1 MQRPLTPE
9 FTFAGFTFPRYVAT
23 LAIGIPALRRQRE
36 LRKVCGGYF
45 HAPRP
50 NDNRGRGFYLGDA
63 GMPCERWEWASDT
76 EWYCDEFGD
85 QTMRGLILR
94 LPHGR
99 FLAGYS
105 MGEGMSSAVSA
116 TVYTD
121 EDEARAAADEEAR
134 CVAESEREY
143 QESERARLD
152 EEEREAAL
160 NSED

>member
-23 LAIGIPALRRQRE
+23 LAIGTPALRRQRE
-36 LRKVCGGYF
+36 LRRVCSGYF

-50 NDNRGRGFYLGDA
+50 NDNNGRGFYLGGA
-63 GMPCERWEWASDT
+63 GQPAPRWEWASDT

-143 QESERARLD
+143 QAEEAARME

-160 NSED
+160 DSED